1 MLLCTQD
8 KGKDT
13 IMTTTGLRYAI
24 TLVIVIGI
32 IMTGAKIF
40 NVTDP
45 TWALISGVVC
55 TELEIDQARSIVF
68 LRIFAT
74 IIGVILACLV
84 LLTIGPGYLG
94 IMVGVLI
101 TTLICHYGIPIK
113 NGWKLA
119 TATGL
124 MVLVAGLQ
132 QHSIHFAETIA
143 IKRAI
148 EVIAGSLVAGIISF
162 FSRYAWLA
170 IEKN

>member
-1 MLLCTQD
+1 M
-8 KGKDT
+8 KDT
-13 IMTTTGLRYAI
+13 SLNWNTTGLRYAI
-24 TLVIVIGI
+24 TLIIVIGI
-32 IMTGAKIF
+32 IMLGARII

-55 TELEIDQARSIVF
+55 TELEIDQARSAVF

-74 IIGVILACLV
+74 IVGVVLACLV

-94 IMVGVLI
+94 ILIGVLI
-101 TTLICHYGIPIK
+101 TTLICHYGIPLK

-124 MVLVAGLQ
+124 MVLVAGLH
-132 QHSIHFAETIA
+132 QHSVDFAEAIA

-148 EVIAGSLVAGIISF
+148 EVISGSLIASIISF
-162 FSRYAWLA
+162 ISRNLWAALD
-170 IEKN
+170 